1 MERTLVAGG
10 AGFLGSNLC
19 DFLLSEGHEV
29 ICMDNL
35 ITGSM
40 DNIAHIKSERF
51 HFVNHDV
58 SRQIEVDGPLERLA
72 RASHGQRGGR
82 TPPPRVARERS
93 TCDPRH
99 RARERD
105 GAPLN
110 GGSRSRRHSHPF
122 HVVLSR
128 TQKEIRCHI
137 RHRSDRRVR
146 RRFHS
151 PDCRATGSHW
161 STPVRLQ

>member
-10 AGFLGSNLC
+10 SGFLGSNLC

-58 SRQIEVDGPLERLA
+58 SRQIEVDGPLDNVLHF
-72 RASHGQRGGR
+72 AS
-82 TPPPRVARERS
+82 PAS
-93 TCDPRH
+93 
-99 RARERD
+99 
-105 GAPLN
+105 
-110 GGSRSRRHSHPF
+110 PF
-122 HVVLSR
+122 
-128 TQKEIRCHI
+128 
-137 RHRSDRRVR
+137 D
-146 RRFHS
+146 
-151 PDCRATGSHW
+151 
-161 STPVRLQ
+161 